1 MQVCTILMLCQETA
15 GPSFMLPEEFIWSSV
30 YLSKEDSARILLEDD
45 VSVIALGLNI
55 QFAFHLAQLML

>member
-1 MQVCTILMLCQETA
+1 
-15 GPSFMLPEEFIWSSV
+15 MLPEEFIWSSV